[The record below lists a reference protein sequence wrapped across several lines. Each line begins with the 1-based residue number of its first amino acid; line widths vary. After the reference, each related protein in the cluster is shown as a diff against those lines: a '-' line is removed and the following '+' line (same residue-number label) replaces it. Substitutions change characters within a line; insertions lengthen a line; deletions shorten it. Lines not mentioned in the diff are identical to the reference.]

1 MEKGF
6 IALSTVL
13 VIMSVIVAI
22 VATVTL
28 LSIGEGQSSLAIFK
42 GEDNLDL
49 LEGCVEDAMLKARS
63 SATFGDPVGTP
74 VTLTRPEGS
83 CSVTVNSK
91 TPGVTWN
98 MTVSNIS
105 SSDYQRKI
113 QVIFDRNPTGITLT
127 SWQEI

>member
-28 LSIGEGQSSLAIFK
+28 LSIGEGQSSLAILN
-42 GEDNLDL
+42 GEDNLEL
-49 LEGCVEDAMLKARS
+49 VEGCAEDAMLKIRS
-63 SATFGDPVGTP
+63 NSSYAGGSI
-74 VTLTRPEGS
+74 TRPEGT
-83 CSVTVNSK
+83 CNITINS
-91 TPGVTWN
+91 PDPNWN
-98 MTVSNIS
+98 ITVSATNS
-105 SSDYQRKI
+105 PDRGHQRKI
-113 QVIFDRNPTGITLT
+113 QVIFVKNPTGITLT